1 MKLLHE
7 AHCERIVGGAPV
19 GNITVAP
26 TTSVDPVAVMTEVKP
41 KVVTKTTVIGQF
53 STSTQNIANAGVNTA
68 LTAAQSSVQINTLP
82 A

>member
-7 AHCERIVGGAPV
+7 AHCERIVGGGPV
-19 GNITVAP
+19 GNITVSP
-26 TTSVDPVAVMTEVKP
+26 TTEVKP

-68 LTAAQSSVQINTLP
+68 LTAAQYSVQTNTLP